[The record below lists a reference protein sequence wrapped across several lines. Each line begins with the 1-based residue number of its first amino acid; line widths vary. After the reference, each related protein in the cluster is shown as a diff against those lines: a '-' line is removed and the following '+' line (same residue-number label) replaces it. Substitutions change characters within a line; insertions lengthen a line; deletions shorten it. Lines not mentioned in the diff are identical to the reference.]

1 MNNFQMIIN
10 GKASS
15 GATTTDVINPATGQ
29 PIAKCP
35 LANEELLNEAV
46 ASAKEAFTAW
56 SALNIEER
64 RANLM
69 SVADAVEA
77 NAEELAPLL
86 TAEQGKPLQ
95 DATQEIFMS
104 ALMIRALASLELSE
118 EVVLEDETGTYL
130 KHYTP
135 LGVVAAI
142 TPWNVPLALLINKIV
157 PAMLAGNTV
166 IAKPAPTTPLTTLR
180 FVMEANKHLPPG
192 VFNVIV
198 DQNDLGPL
206 LSSHPDIAK
215 ITFTGSTAT
224 GKKVM
229 ASASDSLKRVTL
241 ELGGNDA
248 AIVLDDVEPQEI
260 AAKLFAGAMMNC
272 GQICLAIKRAYVP
285 SAIYDDVC
293 DELARLADETVVGD
307 GSLPGTQMGPIQNSM
322 QYERVKELIESAREE
337 GTIIAG
343 GQVIEGPGYFIRP
356 TIVRDVNDNA
366 RIVKE
371 EQFGPI
377 LPVLS
382 YDDLDEVIARVND
395 SLFGLG
401 GSVWTSDSKRG
412 AEVAKR
418 INTGTCWVNAHM
430 MFHPAVSMGGA
441 KQSGLGRELGLEG
454 LEEFTQRHLVFVAK

>member
-1 MNNFQMIIN
+1 MMIN
-10 GKASS
+10 GETIS
-15 GATTTDVINPATGQ
+15 GSTTMDVINPATGQ
-29 PIAKCP
+29 SIAKCP
-35 LANEELLNEAV
+35 LANEDLLNEAV
-46 ASAKEAFTAW
+46 ASAKVAFSSW
-56 SALNIEER
+56 STLSIGER
-64 RANLM
+64 RTKLM
-69 SVADAVEA
+69 AVADAVEA
-77 NAEELAPLL
+77 KAEELAPLL

-95 DATQEIFMS
+95 DATQEIFLS
-104 ALMIRALASLELSE
+104 AMMIRALASLELSE
-118 EVVLEDETGTYL
+118 EVLLEDATGTYM
-130 KHYTP
+130 KHYSP

-142 TPWNVPLALLINKIV
+142 TPWNVPLALLVNKIV

-166 IAKPAPTTPLTTLR
+166 VAKPAPTTPLTILQ
-180 FVMEANKHLPPG
+180 FALLANEHLPAG
-192 VFNVIV
+192 VFNVIT
-198 DQNDLGPL
+198 DRNDLGPM

-215 ITFTGSTAT
+215 VTFTGSTAA

-248 AIVLDDVEPQEI
+248 AIVLDDAHPKDI

-285 SAIYDDVC
+285 SSIYDDVC

-307 GSLPGTQMGPIQNSM
+307 GSLTDTQMGPIQNSM

-343 GQVIEGPGYFIRP
+343 GEAIEGPGYFVSP
-356 TIVRDVNDNA
+356 TIVRDVNDDA

-382 YDDLDEVIARVND
+382 YDDLDDVIARVND

-412 AEVAKR
+412 TEVAKQ

-454 LEEFTQRHLVFVAK
+454 LEEFTQRHLIFVAK